1 MMEEMK
7 EIKYALTRAEW
18 LQKNDKQ
25 LRAMY
30 ELQDTIV
37 DMMEVFYWDMYENQG
52 NSFSHKIDSI
62 DFGMLMG
69 NMAKAMRKQRE
80 ARSRINWSD

>member
-7 EIKYALTRAEW
+7 EYKKALTRAEW
-18 LQKNDKQ
+18 LQKNDKE

-30 ELQDTIV
+30 ELQNKIV

-52 NSFSHKIDSI
+52 DSFSHKIDSI

>member
-1 MMEEMK
+1 MEEMK
-7 EIKYALTRAEW
+7 ELKNALTRAEW

-52 NSFSHKIDSI
+52 NAFSHKIDSI

>member
-1 MMEEMK
+1 MEEMK
-7 EIKYALTRAEW
+7 EIKYELTKAEW

-25 LRAMY
+25 LRTMY
-30 ELQDTIV
+30 EMQDTIV

-62 DFGMLMG
+62 YFGMLMG